1 MRSLAHPETGE
12 LQLDAIL
19 SALADPIRRQIV
31 AHLAADPGAHACSA
45 FNLPV
50 TKSTSTHHFKV
61 LREAG
66 LIRQNYKGTSIL
78 NSLRT
83 EDLEAQFP
91 GLLRAVLQPTNP
103 TPLPPVL
110 DVHERD

>member
-1 MRSLAHPETGE
+1 VRSLAHPEKGE
-12 LQLDAIL
+12 LQLDAVL

-31 AHLAADPGAHACSA
+31 GHLVESPGTHACSA

-50 TKSTSTHHFKV
+50 TKSTSTHHFRV

-66 LIRQNYKGTSIL
+66 LIRQDYHGTAIL
-78 NSLRT
+78 NSLRA

-91 GLLRAVLQPTNP
+91 GLLQAVLHSTHP
-103 TPLPPVL
+103 TPFSPVV
-110 DVHERD
+110 DVHDRD